1 MGEEERDLFP
11 VFDIPEV
18 EEDEEEYDTEFKPS
32 IAWDVGKGDFVV
44 DTKHHIVKSDGYE
57 AYKVWCMKMV
67 QTERLSCLA
76 YDEDD
81 GVEIEDALKES
92 DENAVELEVERTI
105 QEALMVNPRTESV
118 ENFVFE
124 WKPDTL
130 SVSFDVIPIQ
140 WEEFSLSLEL
150 DR

>member
-1 MGEEERDLFP
+1 MDEEERELFP

-18 EEDEEEYDTEFKPS
+18 EEDEEEYDTEFKS
-32 IAWDVGKGDFVV
+32 SVAWDVEKGDFVI
-44 DTKHHIVKSDGYE
+44 DTKHQVVRSDGYE
-57 AYKVWCMKMV
+57 AYRIWCYKAL

-76 YDEDD
+76 YDEDV
-81 GVEIEDALKES
+81 GVEFEDALKED

-124 WKPDTL
+124 WKPKGLNVT
-130 SVSFDVIPIQ
+130 FDIVPVQ

>member
-1 MGEEERDLFP
+1 MGEEERELFP
-11 VFDIPEV
+11 VFDIP

-32 IAWDVGKGDFVV
+32 IAWDVEKGDFVIN
-44 DTKHHIVKSDGYE
+44 TKHQVVKSDGYE
-57 AYKVWCMKMV
+57 AYKIWCMKMV
-67 QTERLSCLA
+67 QTERMSCLA

-81 GVEIEDALKES
+81 GVELEGALKES

-105 QEALMVNPRTESV
+105 QEALMINPRTESV

-124 WKPDTL
+124 WKSKAL
-130 SVSFDVIPIQ
+130 NVSFDVIPAQ

>member
-1 MGEEERDLFP
+1 MGEEERELFP
-11 VFDIPEV
+11 VFDIP

-32 IAWDVGKGDFVV
+32 IAWDVEKGDFVIN
-44 DTKHHIVKSDGYE
+44 TKYQVVKSDGYE
-57 AYKVWCMKMV
+57 AYKIWCMKMV

-81 GVEIEDALKES
+81 GVELEGALKES

-105 QEALMVNPRTESV
+105 QEALMINPRTESV
-118 ENFVFE
+118 ENFIFE
-124 WKPDTL
+124 WKPKAL
-130 SVSFDVIPIQ
+130 NVSFDVIPAQ

>member
-1 MGEEERDLFP
+1 MGEEERELFP
-11 VFDIPEV
+11 VFDIP

-32 IAWDVGKGDFVV
+32 IAWDVEKGDFVIN
-44 DTKHHIVKSDGYE
+44 TKHQVVKSDGYE
-57 AYKVWCMKMV
+57 AYKIWCMKMV

-81 GVEIEDALKES
+81 GVELEGALKES

-105 QEALMVNPRTESV
+105 QEALMINPRTESV

-124 WKPDTL
+124 WKSKAL
-130 SVSFDVIPIQ
+130 NVSFDVIPAQ
-140 WEEFSLSLEL
+140 WEEFSLSLKL